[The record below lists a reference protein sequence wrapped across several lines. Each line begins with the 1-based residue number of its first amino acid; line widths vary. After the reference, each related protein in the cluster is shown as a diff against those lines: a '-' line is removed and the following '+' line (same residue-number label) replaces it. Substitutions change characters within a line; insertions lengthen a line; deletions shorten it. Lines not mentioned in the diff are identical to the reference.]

1 MRIIFSGGG
10 TLGPV
15 MPLVAI
21 YQELKKNRPDW
32 QFLWVGTQD
41 GPEERLIISYGLNFK
56 KLSAVKLRRYFS
68 WQNVA
73 DFFVFWAAMAQ
84 SWQLI
89 RLWQPDILITAGGYV
104 SVPLHLVAWL
114 LKKTTIVHQQDVRVG
129 LANRL
134 MSFFA
139 TYITTSLEI
148 NVKDFPKNK
157 TIRLGNPVRA
167 GVLQG
172 SREAAIAHF
181 SLDPALPTILI
192 LGGGTGALT
201 LNKLMA
207 RSLGEVIDR
216 CQVIHMTGPGK
227 AVAVPKFL
235 GNSRDALLAERY
247 HPVVFLD
254 EDLLAH
260 ALAVADLVIC
270 RAGFSTLSELAV
282 LGKAILIV
290 PIANSHQEDNAA
302 YFNNRAE
309 APIFNEGSQSKD
321 EFVREIKKLLC
332 DLGELKVM
340 GHNMS
345 KIIPKDAREKFAFLV
360 EEVAARLSSDR

>member
-15 MPLVAI
+15 MPLIAI

-32 QFLWVGTQD
+32 EFLWVGTKD
-41 GPEERLIISYGLNFK
+41 GPEERLVGSYGLNFK
-56 KLSAVKLRRYFS
+56 KILAVKLRRYMS
-68 WQNVA
+68 WKNVA
-73 DFFVFWAAMAQ
+73 DFFIFWAAFAQ
-84 SWQLI
+84 SVQLMK
-89 RLWQPDILITAGGYV
+89 LWQPDILITAGGYI
-104 SVPLHLVAWL
+104 SVPLHLAAWFF
-114 LKKTTIVHQQDVRVG
+114 KKVTIVHQQDVRVG

-139 TYITTSLEI
+139 TYVTTSLEI

-157 TIRLGNPVRA
+157 TIRMGNPVRA
-167 GVLQG
+167 GVLRG

-181 SLDPALPTILI
+181 SLDPDLPTILI
-192 LGGGTGALT
+192 LGGGTGALS
-201 LNKLMA
+201 LNKLVA

-235 GNSRDALLAERY
+235 GNTRDRLLAERY
-247 HPVVFLD
+247 HPMVFLD
-254 EDLLAH
+254 EDLLSH
-260 ALAVADLVIC
+260 ALAAADLVVC
-270 RAGFSTLSELAV
+270 RAGFSTLSELSV

-290 PIANSHQEDNAA
+290 PIANSHQEDNAI
-302 YFNNRAE
+302 YFNHRAE
-309 APIFNEGSQSKD
+309 APIFNEGSQNKD
-321 EFVREIKKLLC
+321 EFVREIKRLLG

-345 KIIPKDAREKFAFLV
+345 KIIPKDAREKYAFLID
-360 EEVAARLSSDR
+360 EIAAKLSSQS